1 MLEILSDL
9 ALFLRS
15 AFFQPGSFAL
25 IISIVPTDLQFFF
38 QCHNLSPLRVS
49 VDFLD
54 LFVNAFNESVMFIDL
69 VTPHVSE
76 ESLQFFRNFA
86 LWAISIAK
94 IIV

>member
-25 IISIVPTDLQFFF
+25 IISIVSTNLQFFF
-38 QCHNLSPLRVS
+38 QCHNLGHLRVS

-54 LFVNAFNESVMFIDL
+54 LFVDAFDEIIIFVDLFAFHIGKESFQFLRNLALRTIDC
-69 VTPHVSE
+69 
-76 ESLQFFRNFA
+76 
-86 LWAISIAK
+86 
-94 IIV
+94 

>member
-15 AFFQPGSFAL
+15 AFFQSGSFTL
-25 IISIVPTDLQFFF
+25 VVSIVPTDVHFFF
-38 QCHNLSPLRVS
+38 YCHNLSHLRIA

-54 LFVNAFNESVMFIDL
+54 LFMYAFDEIIIFVDL

-86 LWAISIAK
+86 LWAIDC
-94 IIV
+94 